1 MSEGLNRV
9 TLIGN
14 LGQDPELRFTQS
26 NQGVLTARM
35 ATTESYFDNN
45 TKERKERTEW
55 HTCVI
60 WGKRGEAL
68 NKILAKGSRIC
79 VEGRLQTRT
88 WEDKQGNKRYSTE
101 VVANNVVLL
110 GGRGDGAGKR
120 NGSEDAA
127 ENGGAHES
135 DNGYVPADDD
145 IPF

>member
-14 LGQDPELRFTQS
+14 LGNDPELRFTQS
-26 NQGVLTARM
+26 QQGVLTLRM

-55 HTCVI
+55 HTVVI

-68 NKILAKGSRIC
+68 GKILTKGSRVCI
-79 VEGRLQTRT
+79 EGRLQTRT
-88 WEDKQGNKRYSTE
+88 WEDKQGSKRYSTE
-101 VVANNVVLL
+101 VNAQNVILL
-110 GGRGDGAGKR
+110 GGRGEGAGKR
-120 NGSEDAA
+120 EDAGEA
-127 ENGGAHES
+127 AASGAGHDDGGQS
-135 DNGYVPADDD
+135 FSDDD